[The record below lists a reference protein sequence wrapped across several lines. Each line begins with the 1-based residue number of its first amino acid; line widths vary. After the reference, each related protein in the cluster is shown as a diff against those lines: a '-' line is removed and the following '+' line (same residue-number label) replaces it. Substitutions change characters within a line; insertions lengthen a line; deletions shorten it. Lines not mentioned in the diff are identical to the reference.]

1 MIFSCAVAGVTLRAG
16 RMADGASSDHVTAV
30 ESGSSAS
37 RTLAGVG
44 LAALSGLALATQAR
58 VNGRFA
64 DALRVVHPGGGPL
77 AGILAALL
85 STAIGLAL
93 LSLVVPLLPAGRLG
107 LRRLVSAL
115 RGGSLRW
122 WQCLGGACG
131 AVLVSTQGLA
141 ASLLGVA
148 VFTVAVVA
156 GQVLA
161 SLAVDRAGLGP
172 RGRRPLTVRRTVGAL
187 LAVPAVAV
195 AVADQFGHQ
204 TVVLL
209 AALPLLA
216 GAGLAWQQAMNGLVT
231 VAAGDG
237 LVGSLVNFAVAEV
250 VLLAGASVPVAL
262 AGVPARLPGPWWL
275 YLGGP
280 LGVLLIATAIA
291 AVRLV
296 GVLVLGLS
304 SVAGQ
309 LVGALLL
316 ETLLPAGPGGS
327 LLYSGVGTVLALVA
341 VAVAGLP
348 GRTGSAKMA
357 AGDR

>member
-1 MIFSCAVAGVTLRAG
+1 M
-16 RMADGASSDHVTAV
+16 TALPDD
-30 ESGSSAS
+30 SGIPP
-37 RTLAGVG
+37 RHTLAGVA
-44 LAALSGLALATQAR
+44 LAALSGLALAAQAK

-64 DALRVVHPGGGPL
+64 DALRAVDPKGGAL
-77 AGILAALL
+77 AGILAAVI
-85 STAIGLAL
+85 STAVGLAL
-93 LSLVVPLLPAGRLG
+93 LALVVPLLPAGRRG
-107 LRRLVSAL
+107 PRRLRHAL
-115 RGGSLRW
+115 RGGGLRW
-122 WQCLGGACG
+122 WECLGGACG
-131 AVLVSTQGLA
+131 AVLVSTQGLV
-141 ASLLGVA
+141 ASALGVA
-148 VFTVAVVA
+148 VFTVALVA

-172 RGRRPLTVRRTVGAL
+172 AGRRPLTVRRTVGAL
-187 LAVPAVAV
+187 FAVPAVAV

-204 TVVLL
+204 TVLLL
-209 AALPLLA
+209 AALPLIA
-216 GAGLAWQQAMNGLVT
+216 GAGLAWQQAMNGRVT

-237 LVGSLVNFAVAEV
+237 LVGSLVNFTVAEV
-250 VLLAGASVPVAL
+250 VLLVGASVPVAL
-262 AGVPARLPGPWWL
+262 LGVPARLPGPWFL

-280 LGVLLIATAIA
+280 LGVVLIATAIA

-316 ETLLPAGPGGS
+316 ETLLPGGPGGS
-327 LLYSGVGTVLALVA
+327 VLYSAVGTVLALVA

>member
-1 MIFSCAVAGVTLRAG
+1 VPDRRPVRVIHA
-16 RMADGASSDHVTAV
+16 ASWTHVTAV
-30 ESGSSAS
+30 PDDSGTPAG
-37 RTLAGVG
+37 RTLAGVA
-44 LAALSGLALATQAR
+44 LAALSGLALAVQAR

-64 DALRVVHPGGGPL
+64 DALRVVHPGGGAL
-77 AGILAALL
+77 AGILAGLI
-85 STAIGLAL
+85 STAIGLVL
-93 LSLVVPLLPAGRLG
+93 LLLVVPLLPAGRRG
-107 LRRLVSAL
+107 LRRLWQAL
-115 RGGSLRW
+115 RGGGLRW

-141 ASLLGVA
+141 ASALGVA

-204 TVVLL
+204 TVLLL
-209 AALPLLA
+209 AVLPLVA
-216 GAGLAWQQAMNGLVT
+216 GAGTAWQQAMNGLVT
-231 VAAGDG
+231 VAAGEG
-237 LVGSLVNFAVAEV
+237 MVGSLVNFLVAEG
-250 VLLAGASVPVAL
+250 VLLVGASVPVAL
-262 AGVPARLPGPWWL
+262 LGVPARLPGPWWL

-280 LGVLLIATAIA
+280 LGVVLIGAAIA

-327 LLYSGVGTVLALVA
+327 VLYSAVGTVLALVA

-348 GRTGSAKMA
+348 GRSGSAKMTP
-357 AGDR
+357 GGH

>member
-1 MIFSCAVAGVTLRAG
+1 
-16 RMADGASSDHVTAV
+16 VTA
-30 ESGSSAS
+30 STDDPGLPAG
-37 RTLAGVG
+37 RTLAGVA
-44 LAALSGLALATQAR
+44 LAVLSGLALAAQAR

-64 DALRVVHPGGGPL
+64 DALRAAAPHRGPL
-77 AGILAALL
+77 AAILAGLI

-93 LSLVVPLLPAGRLG
+93 LALVVPLFPAGRRG
-107 LRRLVSAL
+107 IARLRKAL
-115 RGGSLRW
+115 RDGGLRW

-131 AVLVSTQGLA
+131 ALLVSSQGLA
-141 ASLLGVA
+141 ASALGVA
-148 VFTVAVVA
+148 VFTVALVA

-161 SLAVDRAGLGP
+161 SIAVDRAGLGP
-172 RGRRPLTVRRTVGAL
+172 RGRRPLTVRRLVGAL

-204 TVVLL
+204 TVLLL
-209 AALPLLA
+209 AVLPLVA
-216 GAGLAWQQAMNGLVT
+216 GAGTAWQQAMNGLVT

-237 LVGSLVNFAVAEV
+237 LVGSLVNFLVAEV
-250 VLLAGASVPVAL
+250 VLVVGASVPVAL
-262 AGVPARLPGPWWL
+262 LGVPERLPGTWWL

-280 LGVLLIATAIA
+280 LGVVLIATGIA

-316 ETLLPAGPGGS
+316 ETLVPAGPGGS
-327 LLYSGVGTVLALVA
+327 LLYSVVGTALALVA

-348 GRTGSAKMA
+348 GRGGSAKMA
-357 AGDR
+357 SGDR